1 MDLKS
6 ASPMLNILQTRIGIV
21 FSIFVPAVFLLI
33 WMTGYNHATDRID
46 QLRVG
51 LVGVDA
57 AGAEDRI
64 ASVIDSMPFQVIP
77 QAELSAALDDMN
89 EGGMDMVI
97 ALPSGLAEQAQSGS
111 GARLTYYVNDRSS
124 EVVKS
129 VMEGMAARL
138 TTGLNGVIV
147 PDAKPMPI
155 QGEVVKTNPISNFAT
170 SMLPMILGFI
180 PYIASMTANIQ
191 FNISS
196 MRLIRE
202 YSQWDI
208 FLSRQFILAG
218 IAIVVPLLMSAATKL
233 FLAAEASF
241 WQLWGFEALVFAASL
256 TVTQFAF
263 AYFGNAA
270 PLFNVLLIPVQL
282 MTAGNIISA
291 SMLSPFYRELGSF
304 LPVPNGVD
312 GAMRLVYG
320 GGSLS
325 GSAMGLVW
333 ITVVALGLSIIR
345 IAWSERGKATVPVK
359 AAA

>member
-1 MDLKS
+1 
-6 ASPMLNILQTRIGIV
+6 MLNILQTRIGIV

-51 LVGVDA
+51 LVGSEA

-64 ASVIDSMPFQVIP
+64 ANVMASMPFQVIP
-77 QAELSAALDDMN
+77 QAELDAAMDDMN
-89 EGGMDMVI
+89 EGKMDMVI
-97 ALPSGLAEQAQSGS
+97 ALPAGLAEQAQSGS

-124 EVVKS
+124 EVVKA
-129 VMEGMAARL
+129 VMEGMAAQL
-138 TTGLNGVIV
+138 TTALNGVIV
-147 PDAKPMPI
+147 PEAKPLPI
-155 QGEVVKTNPISNFAT
+155 QGEVVKTNPVSNFAT

-196 MRLIRE
+196 LRLKRE
-202 YSQWDI
+202 YSKWDI
-208 FLSRQFILAG
+208 FLSRQLILAG

-233 FLAAEASF
+233 FLVVEASF
-241 WQLWGFEALVFAASL
+241 WQLWGFEMLVFAASL

-282 MTAGNIISA
+282 MTAGNIIST
-291 SMLSPFYRELGSF
+291 SMLSPFYRDLGSF
-304 LPVPNGVD
+304 LPVPNAVD

-320 GGSLS
+320 GGTIF
-325 GSAMGLVW
+325 GSAIGLAM
-333 ITVVALGLSIIR
+333 ITVAALGLTILR
-345 IAWSERGKATVPVK
+345 IALSERGKAALPLK